1 MTTLPTGTS
10 TASTASTAS
19 APSAASAADEAPG
32 VPSTAPAV
40 DLSLEE
46 AGALAPLV
54 TPEAAARRVQA
65 GAVLVDV
72 RSDAG
77 RATTG
82 AIPGAHVVDRH
93 CVGET
98 FDLAS
103 ATRLAPVVSL
113 DTPVVVV
120 CGSVRG
126 SGPVAAALRAQ
137 GYTNVV
143 HVEGGAPGWV
153 EAGLPVERSDEATA

>member
-1 MTTLPTGTS
+1 MS
-10 TASTASTAS
+10 TASSTAGTP
-19 APSAASAADEAPG
+19 APDIQPAA
-32 VPSTAPAV
+32 PSTAPAV

-54 TPEAAARRVQA
+54 APDAAARRVQA

-82 AIPGAHVVDRH
+82 SIPGAHVVDRSS
-93 CVGET
+93 VAET
-98 FDLAS
+98 FDLAG
-103 ATRLAPVVSL
+103 AARLAPVLSL

-137 GYTNVV
+137 GFTDVV
-143 HVEGGAPGWV
+143 HVEGGAPGWA
-153 EAGLPVERSDEATA
+153 EAGLPIERSDEASA

>member
-1 MTTLPTGTS
+1 MTEHATT
-10 TASTASTAS
+10 
-19 APSAASAADEAPG
+19 
-32 VPSTAPAV
+32 PSTAPAA
-40 DLSLEE
+40 DLTLEE

-54 TPEAAARRVQA
+54 APDAAAQRVAQ

-82 AIPGAHVVDRH
+82 SIPGAHVVDRYR
-93 CVGET
+93 VDEA
-98 FDLAS
+98 FDLAGAS
-103 ATRLAPVVSL
+103 RLAPVVSL

-137 GYTNVV
+137 GFTDVV
-143 HVEGGAPGWV
+143 HVEGGAPAWD
-153 EAGLPVERSDEATA
+153 EAGLPLERAAEQV